1 MILFRYLAKEV
12 LTATFVVTLVLLL
25 IFLSNQFI
33 RFLMAIADGQMAL
46 SILLQLIALE
56 VPFLL
61 GYLLPIGFFF
71 GILFSYGRMYADSEM
86 TILHASGIG
95 RGRLLGMT
103 LLIAVPVILVVA
115 SLVFW
120 VAPKMMANQQKAR
133 MTKGAQMLLS
143 TVVPG
148 RFSLASGG
156 QQVFY
161 VQSVS
166 RDHKKLQNIF
176 IANYEA
182 TRKNV
187 PEQEGAKWVIY
198 TAHNATQ
205 NENMQNHHHY
215 LLANQGYRFSG
226 VPGQRQYDVTVFG
239 QLGMALA
246 EHTTPTVFK
255 EKSIPTA
262 KIWRGRRH
270 NREYEAEWQWR
281 WSMPFSILVLLLLAV
296 PLSYVNPR
304 QGRYAKLLPA
314 ILLYVIY
321 ANMLFV
327 GRRWVSNGIVP
338 ADIGLWSIHLP
349 MIALALFLLGGG
361 RWRYWLTRS
370 FSWPRRGPR

>member
-1 MILFRYLAKEV
+1 MIIFRYLAKEV
-12 LTATFVVTLVLLL
+12 LTATLVVTLVLLL
-25 IFLSNQFI
+25 IFLSNQFV
-33 RFLMAIADGQMAL
+33 RFLMTIADGDMAL
-46 SILLQLIALE
+46 SILFQLMELE

-95 RGRLLGMT
+95 RARLLGMT
-103 LLIAVPVILVVA
+103 LLIALPIILVVS

-120 VAPKMMANQQKAR
+120 VAPKMMAIQQKAM

-148 RFSLASGG
+148 RFQTMSGG
-156 QQVFY
+156 RQVFY

-166 RDHKKLQNIF
+166 RDHKQLQGVF
-176 IANYEA
+176 AANYEA
-182 TRKNV
+182 ARKN
-187 PEQEGAKWVIY
+187 EQEGAKWVIY
-198 TAHNATQ
+198 TAHDAAQ
-205 NENMQNHHHY
+205 SENLQSHRHY
-215 LLANQGYRFSG
+215 LLANQGYRFAG
-226 VPGQRQYDVTVFG
+226 VPGSRQYGVTAFG
-239 QLGMALA
+239 QLGMELA
-246 EHTTPTVFK
+246 SHTAPAIFK
-255 EKSIPTA
+255 EKAIPTA
-262 KIWRGRRH
+262 KIWQGRQH
-270 NREYEAEWQWR
+270 NLNYEAEWQWR

-314 ILLYVIY
+314 ILLYVVY

-338 ADIGLWSIHLP
+338 ADIGLWAIHLP
-349 MIALALFLLGGG
+349 MIAFALIILGGERG
-361 RWRYWLTRS
+361 RYWLTKPINWR
-370 FSWPRRGPR
+370 WRGQR